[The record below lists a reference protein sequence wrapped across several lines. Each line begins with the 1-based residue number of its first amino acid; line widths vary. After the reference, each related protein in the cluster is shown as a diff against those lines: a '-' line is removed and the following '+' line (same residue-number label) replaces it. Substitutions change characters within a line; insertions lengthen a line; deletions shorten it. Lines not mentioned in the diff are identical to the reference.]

1 MKLDIVGLPQR
12 FHPHIVIHAQQ
23 NVFRIRTGKE
33 VHLEKKAT
41 EREPVRQDDMPPAV
55 CSAQCSFCPRQS
67 CRPASKYRL
76 PDEFCLPPV
85 QRPPHDPLAS
95 SLPECW

>member
-1 MKLDIVGLPQR
+1 MIALLALAFQIHLALGGHDGLNIVGLPQR

-55 CSAQCSFCPRQS
+55 CSAQCSVCP
-67 CRPASKYRL
+67 PAKL
-76 PDEFCLPPV
+76 PSGIKVPFD
-85 QRPPHDPLAS
+85 R
-95 SLPECW
+95 